1 MNQVTFS
8 ENEFKDVLNKNIE
21 DKKIV
26 VLKFTAEWCNPCKK
40 IKSHCEEFC
49 KNMST
54 NILFYEIDVD
64 ESIELYIKF
73 KKIRMVNSI
82 PAILVYYPEAR
93 DYWYIPNDSCN
104 TSDLNVLNGL
114 FKRLNDKVK

>member
-8 ENEFKDVLNKNIE
+8 ESDFKNILE
-21 DKKIV
+21 TNLNEKKIV
-26 VLKFTAEWCNPCKK
+26 VLKFTAEWCGPCKR
-40 IKSHCEEFC
+40 IKPCCEEFC
-49 KNMST
+49 KNMSK

-73 KKIRMVNSI
+73 KKIKMVNSI
-82 PAILVYYPEAR
+82 PAILVYYPEVR
-93 DYWYIPNDSCN
+93 DHWYVPNDSCN

-114 FKRLNDKVK
+114 FKRLNDKVE

>member
-1 MNQVTFS
+1 MIQVTFS
-8 ENEFKDVLNKNIE
+8 ENEFKDVLNKNKD

-26 VLKFTAEWCNPCKK
+26 VLKFTAGWCGPCKK
-40 IKSHCEEFC
+40 IKPYCEEFC
-49 KNMST
+49 KNMSK

-73 KKIRMVNSI
+73 KKIKMVNSI
-82 PAILVYYPEAR
+82 PAILVYYPEER

-104 TSDLNVLNGL
+104 TSDLNVLNDL
-114 FKRLNDKVK
+114 FKRLIDKVK